1 MKVTADGSTEEIY
14 SSDIFVGDILYI
26 PEDQMFCADVVLFE
40 SSNEGT
46 CFIQTS
52 SLDGEKN
59 LKKRMKPKDFAVTPG
74 LEHVVA
80 SKTLGSKNDT
90 LKFKAGKLPSF

>member
-1 MKVTADGSTEEIY
+1 MQDDGTTKEIY
-14 SSDIFVGDILYI
+14 SSDITVGDILWV
-26 PEDQMFCADVVLFE
+26 PEDQMFSADLILLE

-59 LKKRMKPKDFAVTPG
+59 LKKRMKPKDFNITP
-74 LEHVVA
+74 
-80 SKTLGSKNDT
+80 
-90 LKFKAGKLPSF
+90 